1 MIIDTGN
8 ILLIGAVLL
17 FFSIIAGKAGFRFGV
32 PVLLLFLGVGMLFGS
47 DGLGIQFNNPHGAQF
62 IGMIA
67 LSIIL
72 FSGGMDTKYTEIK
85 PVLGQG
91 VDTRHPRGGTDN
103 SHYRF
108 LYLLDYRSRI
118 RFFCSH
124 AD

>member
-47 DGLGIQFNNPHGAQF
+47 DGFNNPHGAQF
-62 IGMIA
+62 IGSDCSEYH
-67 LSIIL
+67 LV
-72 FSGGMDTKYTEIK
+72 FGWYGYQYTEIK

-91 VDTRHPRGGTDN
+91 VILPPSGWH
-103 SHYRF
+103 
-108 LYLLDYRSRI
+108 
-118 RFFCSH
+118 
-124 AD
+124 

>member
-47 DGLGIQFNNPHGAQF
+47 DGLGTCTGPRSH
-62 IGMIA
+62 
-67 LSIIL
+67 
-72 FSGGMDTKYTEIK
+72 
-85 PVLGQG
+85 
-91 VDTRHPRGGTDN
+91 TRHPRGGTDN